1 MKNSRIIRTVSLSAV
16 MLAAAAAWG
25 APSAAADVTDVTVL
39 PGLSV
44 GPTTPYGAGCT
55 YLVVARTADSEW
67 TPSDQGVGIVDY
79 NRASTFFPHEFA
91 WDHISPYWQNPVIF
105 DHAFTFWT
113 PTAPGEH
120 AIMAYQTSAGGPVEK
135 VTVNPAIPLGPLCL
149 VAP

>member
-1 MKNSRIIRTVSLSAV
+1 MKLSRIARTASLSLGV
-16 MLAAAAAWG
+16 LAAAAVWG
-25 APSAAADVTDVTVL
+25 APAATADVTDVTIL

-44 GPTTPYGAGCT
+44 GSTTPYGAGCT
-55 YLVVARTADSEW
+55 YLVVAKTADSEW
-67 TPSDQGVGIVDY
+67 TPSEQGVSIVDY
-79 NRASTFFPHEFA
+79 NRASRFFPQHFA

-105 DHAFTFWT
+105 DHVFSLWT

-135 VTVNPAIPLGPLCL
+135 VAVNPALPLGPLCF